1 MTPAA
6 FIAAIA
12 PGAVACMAK
21 TRIPASFTI
30 AQAAL
35 ESGWCH
41 SALAFEAHNLF
52 GVKADASWHGE
63 TITMPTR
70 EYLHGRWV
78 TVQAKWRKYQTWEAC
93 IEDHAGFLLYNPRYH
108 AAFAARD
115 DVEAFIQAIAKAGYA
130 TDPNYPAKVI
140 SIIHSHDLKR
150 FDQGGSVNG

>member
-1 MTPAA
+1 MTPAD

-12 PGAVACMAK
+12 AGACACMAK

-41 SALAFEAHNLF
+41 SALAFEARNLF

-63 TITMPTR
+63 TIDMPTR
-70 EYLHGRWV
+70 EYLRGQWV
-78 TVQAKWRKYQTWEAC
+78 TVPAKWRKYLTWETC

-108 AAFAARD
+108 AAFEHCD
-115 DVEAFIQAIAKAGYA
+115 DVEAFVKAIAKAGYA
-130 TDPNYPAKVI
+130 TDPDYPAKVI
-140 SIIHSHDLKR
+140 SIIQSHDLKR
-150 FDQGGSVNG
+150 FDQGGSSNG

>member
-1 MTPAA
+1 MKPAD

-41 SALAFEAHNLF
+41 SALAYDAKNLF
-52 GVKADASWHGE
+52 GVKASAAWHGE
-63 TITMPTR
+63 TIDMPTR
-70 EYLHGRWV
+70 EYLRGQWV
-78 TVQAKWRKYQTWEAC
+78 TAQAKWRKYPTWESC
-93 IEDHAGFLLYNPRYH
+93 IEDRAGFLLYNQRYH
-108 AAFAARD
+108 AAFEHCD
-115 DVEAFIQAIAKAGYA
+115 DVEAFVTAIARAGYA
-130 TDPNYPAKVI
+130 TDPAYAAKII

-150 FDQGGSVNG
+150 FDRPKQGA